1 MAEKEESVASDKH
14 IANPAASSATEPQDS
29 IYPTGIKLI
38 IVMASLMLGTTLMA
52 LDSTIISVATPQIST
67 QFKALDDVG
76 WYGAAY
82 SMILTAT
89 TPIWANF
96 YKYFNP
102 KYVYLVSIFVFEG
115 KFTGRNCCRA
125 KFRAPFMNCYQCS
138 ISWIG
143 CLRYRTYF
151 ACVHYR

>member
-1 MAEKEESVASDKH
+1 MASDKH
-14 IANPAASSATEPQDS
+14 TANLADSSEPQNS

-115 KFTGRNCCRA
+115 KFTGWEIAALQN
-125 KFRAPFMNCYQCS
+125 
-138 ISWIG
+138 
-143 CLRYRTYF
+143 F
-151 ACVHYR
+151 AYHS

>member
-1 MAEKEESVASDKH
+1 MAEKEESVASDKR
-14 IANPAASSATEPQDS
+14 IANLVDSSKSSTNEPQGS

-67 QFKALDDVG
+67 QFRALDDVG

-115 KFTGRNCCRA
+115 KFTGRNTA
-125 KFRAPFMNCYQCS
+125 AAQSFEHLS
-138 ISWIG
+138 
-143 CLRYRTYF
+143 
-151 ACVHYR
+151 

>member
-1 MAEKEESVASDKH
+1 MAEKKKSVASDKRMTNT
-14 IANPAASSATEPQDS
+14 ADASKSSATEPRDS

-102 KYVYLVSIFVFEG
+102 KYVYLVSIFLFEG
-115 KFTGRNCCRA
+115 KFTGSEITA
-125 KFRAPFMNCYQCS
+125 TQSFEHHP
-138 ISWIG
+138 
-143 CLRYRTYF
+143 
-151 ACVHYR
+151 

>member
-1 MAEKEESVASDKH
+1 MAEKEESLASDKR
-14 IANPAASSATEPQDS
+14 IANPTDATKSSATDPQDS

-67 QFKALDDVG
+67 QFRALDDVG

-102 KYVYLVSIFVFEG
+102 KYIYLVSIFLFEG
-115 KFTGRNCCRA
+115 KEIA
-125 KFRAPFMNCYQCS
+125 SA
-138 ISWIG
+138 
-143 CLRYRTYF
+143 
-151 ACVHYR
+151 